1 MTDLPKDDSTA
12 QLRCRA
18 FNELVALKTHNQA
31 QKLSDL
37 KDWKIWYASLSD
49 DERARVDEHL
59 SARCDEIAAQFGQSR
74 RFVPKPPDGH

>member
-37 KDWKIWYASLSD
+37 KDWKIW
-49 DERARVDEHL
+49 
-59 SARCDEIAAQFGQSR
+59 
-74 RFVPKPPDGH
+74 